1 MSYVMPNFKRK
12 KDFRAAVVAGKV
24 MRTFNPSGMF
34 PTEQNGVDVV
44 EGPHYPAQHQW
55 YAQVE
60 VRNGVVVRVI
70 K

>member
-1 MSYVMPNFKRK
+1 MAYVNPNFKRK
-12 KDFRAAVVAGKV
+12 KDFRAAVVAGAKL
-24 MRTFNPSGMF
+24 RTFNPSGMF
-34 PTEQNGVDVV
+34 PTTQDGVDVI
-44 EGPHYPAQHQW
+44 EGPHYPAQHMW